1 MCGWWLLSSKKL
13 PKNLWEATWRARAK
27 TKRGHAGDEH
37 TCPQFSKRLE
47 KRVNDIALQSNFT
60 VGYPVRK
67 TIPRDIMGEAPRARI
82 TAQNTLT
89 TWHADRLYGAM
100 VLVLFLNIVV
110 NASSQYY

>member
-1 MCGWWLLSSKKL
+1 MWLVAAELEKTSKKSL
-13 PKNLWEATWRARAK
+13 GSNVARARKNEEGAC
-27 TKRGHAGDEH
+27 RGRAH
-37 TCPQFSKRLE
+37 CPQFSKRLE

-100 VLVLFLNIVV
+100 VI
-110 NASSQYY
+110 S

>member
-27 TKRGHAGDEH
+27 TKRGQGV
-37 TCPQFSKRLE
+37 CSQFSKRLE

-100 VLVLFLNIVV
+100 VITDMH
-110 NASSQYY
+110 

>member
-1 MCGWWLLSSKKL
+1 MAR
-13 PKNLWEATWRARAK
+13 KNEE
-27 TKRGHAGDEH
+27 GAGGEH
-37 TCPQFSKRLE
+37 TYQQFSKRLE

-100 VLVLFLNIVV
+100 VITIRI
-110 NASSQYY
+110 S

>member
-1 MCGWWLLSSKKL
+1 MWLVAAELEKTSKKSL
-13 PKNLWEATWRARAK
+13 GSNVAWRARK
-27 TKRGHAGDEH
+27 NEEGAGGEH

-100 VLVLFLNIVV
+100 VI
-110 NASSQYY
+110 S